1 MEDRCKEKIL
11 SEDYW
16 DFIISPY
23 REDELEGVDTE
34 KMCIQE
40 LDFGYK
46 SVSLDS
52 RMLLPLSL
60 RQYWYGAI
68 PKCYT
73 LLDMQPLDAA
83 GIFTLQNYPTLQ
95 LMGEGIMIGFLDT
108 GIDYTH
114 PVFRNLDG
122 TTRIAGIWD
131 QTIQDGDPP
140 EGFLYGTEYTEE
152 RINAALHSESPQE
165 LISSEDTDGHGTF
178 VASVAAGSAESS
190 GQFLGAAP
198 EAVIAMVKLK
208 PAKEYLRRF
217 YYIPEGAKAYQE
229 NDIMAGVA
237 YLTRLAERY
246 RRPLVIYLGLGS
258 NSGDHSGNSV
268 ISYYLNYVSLKR
280 NTAVVVAAGNEAT
293 ARHHYY
299 GEVAFGQQS
308 DVVEVNVE
316 DPVEGFHIEMWAKAP
331 ELYSVQIISPTGERT
346 AGVRVQQD
354 GREVYRFVF
363 ENT

>member
-16 DFIISPY
+16 DFIVSPY
-23 REDELEGVDTE
+23 REGELEGVDRE

-83 GIFTLQNYPTLQ
+83 GIITLQNYPTLQ

-178 VASVAAGSAESS
+178 VASVAAGSAESA
-190 GQFLGAAP
+190 L
-198 EAVIAMVKLK
+198 
-208 PAKEYLRRF
+208 
-217 YYIPEGAKAYQE
+217 
-229 NDIMAGVA
+229 
-237 YLTRLAERY
+237 
-246 RRPLVIYLGLGS
+246 
-258 NSGDHSGNSV
+258 
-268 ISYYLNYVSLKR
+268 LKR
-280 NTAVVVAAGNEAT
+280 P
-293 ARHHYY
+293 
-299 GEVAFGQQS
+299 Q
-308 DVVEVNVE
+308 
-316 DPVEGFHIEMWAKAP
+316 
-331 ELYSVQIISPTGERT
+331 PTGRSTGRSNAQASGVKTTTIFCSVLNLRNTIIIKRIRT
-346 AGVRVQQD
+346 SMNPATSIPRA
-354 GREVYRFVF
+354 
-363 ENT
+363 